1 MNKLNKI
8 LLGFLFT
15 CAVVI
20 PFREVKAINW
30 VDTTNYINYVYS
42 GSYGTPS
49 VSVPP
54 ISYSSTNGGTFTVD
68 PGFIISSYSGC
79 SDSSHPELCST
90 SYTNHVINGVGDTK
104 AWYLSTGDVFNV
116 FWRED
121 GHSYPVNYSITGQGA
136 AYPPVCSGGR
146 VTNVTCVPE
155 SSDWTTETCPY
166 QTGSQGFI
174 CPIGTSYNESSA
186 QTTVSPVVFNG
197 IDNVEIS
204 AVRVSTG
211 ETHTEKFII
220 DMGEGIEIR
229 WTTTNASVGTVC
241 TCTSSDGQSCGT
253 SVGPVRKYLDPN
265 IGTLYPSA
273 PSNHYIVDCK

>member
-20 PFREVKAINW
+20 PFREVKAISW
-30 VDTTNYINYVYS
+30 VDTSNFINYVYG

-49 VSVPP
+49 VTVPP

-104 AWYLSTGDVFNV
+104 ALYLSTGDVFNV

-155 SSDWTTETCPY
+155 SSGWTTETCPY

-186 QTTVSPVVFNG
+186 QTTVSPVIFNG
-197 IDNVEIS
+197 IDVQIY
-204 AVRVSTG
+204 VTPVSTG
-211 ETHTEKFII
+211 VAQATDATIKY
-220 DMGEGIEIR
+220 GEGVRIS
-229 WTTTNASVGTVC
+229 WTTTNASEMTSCEC
-241 TCTSSDGQSCGT
+241 TPDCGASTGPTTMYHDPEIGPNKDG
-253 SVGPVRKYLDPN
+253 VLF
-265 IGTLYPSA
+265 PSA
-273 PSNHYIVDCK
+273 STEYIVTCR

>member
-8 LLGFLFT
+8 LLGFLFA

-30 VDTTNYINYVYS
+30 LDTANSINYVYS

-68 PGFIISSYSGC
+68 PGFIISSYTGC
-79 SDSSHPELCST
+79 SDTSHPELCST
-90 SYTNHVINGVGDTK
+90 SYTNHVINGAGDTK
-104 AWYLSTGDVFNV
+104 ALYLSTGDVFNV

-121 GHSYPVNYSITGQGA
+121 GHTYPVNYSITGQGA
-136 AYPPVCSGGR
+136 AYPPVCTGGR

-155 SSDWTTETCPY
+155 SSNWTTETCPY

-197 IDNVEIS
+197 IDVQIS
-204 AVRVSTG
+204 VTPVLTG
-211 ETHTEKFII
+211 KPQTTDATIKY
-220 DMGEGIEIR
+220 GEGVKIS
-229 WTTTNASVGTVC
+229 WTTTNASEMTSCEC
-241 TCTSSDGQSCGT
+241 TPDCGT
-253 SVGPVRKYLDPN
+253 STGPTFMYYDQKIGPNEDGVLFPSTSTKY
-265 IGTLYPSA
+265 T
-273 PSNHYIVDCK
+273 VKCE